1 MLSTILYQNFATIL
15 LATQITYA
23 GASSS
28 LHLIGQPQAQDPN
41 FTETSCHGGFWCPR
55 FNVAA
60 NRINVYLQGWI
71 KYSMSDSDVYGP
83 GIQIACASIT
93 PRIGPIPLGTTAYCA
108 FTAGENV
115 PAAGINGS
123 LIKQKMNELLAY
135 GCFACGSVAIA
146 DSGDPAE
153 EGLFKIDHVSSGKVR
168 CGVPGQVVCPP
179 TVPDT
184 DRAGLEQGPK
194 PVLSMF
200 NATLD
205 HGVVTLEAL
214 EVQDS

>member
-1 MLSTILYQNFATIL
+1 MLSTTFYHNFATFL
-15 LATQITYA
+15 LATQITHA

-28 LHLIGQPQAQDPN
+28 LNLVGQPQIQDLDI
-41 FTETSCHGGFWCPR
+41 TEASCHGSFWCPR

-60 NRINVYLQGWI
+60 NRINVYLQNWI

-83 GIQIACASIT
+83 GVQIACASVT
-93 PRIGPIPLGTTAYCA
+93 PRYGPIPLGTTAYCA

-123 LIKQKMNELLAY
+123 LIKLKMNELLAY

-153 EGLFKIDHVSSGKVR
+153 EGLFKIDNVPPVKIR

-179 TVPDT
+179 TVPGT

-194 PVLSMF
+194 PVLSTF
-200 NATLD
+200 NATLVN
-205 HGVVTLEAL
+205 GAVTLEAL
-214 EVQDS
+214 DIQDS